1 MIELIYGT
9 KGTGKTKIIIDKSN
23 DNVDTAKGDIV
34 FITDTDEL
42 MHQLRYQVRMIN
54 ASVLRASQDD
64 PISIKELV
72 AFIKGIL
79 SANYDIETLYIDGAH
94 RMFKKTVPEM
104 GEFYAALG
112 EIAQKSDVKFVITV
126 SADPA
131 NFPEE
136 LKKYM

>member
-9 KGTGKTKIIIDKSN
+9 KGTGKTKIIVDKAN

-54 ASVLRASQDD
+54 ASVLRKSEED
-64 PISIKELV
+64 PISIKEFV

-79 SANYDIETLYIDGAH
+79 SANYDIETMYIDGAH
-94 RMFKKTVPEM
+94 RMFKMKVPQM
-104 GEFYAALG
+104 GEFYAELG
-112 EIAQKSDVKFVITV
+112 EIAKSSNVRFVITV
-126 SADPA
+126 SADPVD
-131 NFPEE
+131 FPEE
-136 LKKYM
+136 LKQYM

>member
-9 KGTGKTKIIIDKSN
+9 KGTGKTKIIVDKAN

-54 ASVLRASQDD
+54 ASVLRASKDD
-64 PISIKELV
+64 PISIKEFI

-79 SANYDIETLYIDGAH
+79 SANYDIETMYIDGAH
-94 RMFKKTVPEM
+94 RMFKMKVPQM
-104 GEFYAALG
+104 GEFYAGLG
-112 EIAQKSDVKFVITV
+112 AIAKSSNVRFVITV
-126 SADPA
+126 SADPVD
-131 NFPEE
+131 FPEE
-136 LKKYM
+136 LKQYM

>member
-9 KGTGKTKIIIDKSN
+9 KGTGKTKIIVDKAN

-54 ASVLRASQDD
+54 ASVLRKSEED
-64 PISIKELV
+64 PISIKEFV

-79 SANYDIETLYIDGAH
+79 SANYDIETMYIDGAH
-94 RMFKKTVPEM
+94 RMFKLKVPQM
-104 GEFYAALG
+104 GEFYAELG
-112 EIAQKSDVKFVITV
+112 EIAKSSNVRFVITV
-126 SADPA
+126 SADPID
-131 NFPEE
+131 FPEE
-136 LKKYM
+136 LKQYM

>member
-9 KGTGKTKIIIDKSN
+9 KGTGKTKIIIDKAN

-104 GEFYAALG
+104 GEFYASLG
-112 EIAQKSDVKFVITV
+112 EIAQKSDVKFVITI
-126 SADPA
+126 SAEPED
-131 NFPEE
+131 FPKE

>member
-9 KGTGKTKIIIDKSN
+9 KGTGKTKIIVDKAN

-42 MHQLRYQVRMIN
+42 MHQLRYQVRMVN
-54 ASVLRASQDD
+54 ASVLRASKDD

-94 RMFKKTVPEM
+94 RMVKKTVPEM
-104 GEFYAALG
+104 GEFYAQLG
-112 EIAQKSDVKFVITV
+112 EIAQKSNVKFVITV

>member
-9 KGTGKTKIIIDKSN
+9 KGTGKTKIIIDKAN

-54 ASVLRASQDD
+54 ASVLRKSEED
-64 PISIKELV
+64 PISIKEFV

-79 SANYDIETLYIDGAH
+79 SANYDIETMYIDGAH
-94 RMFKKTVPEM
+94 RMFKMKVPQM
-104 GEFYAALG
+104 GEFYARLG
-112 EIAQKSDVKFVITV
+112 EIAKSSNVRFVITV
-126 SADPA
+126 SADPID
-131 NFPEE
+131 FPEE
-136 LKKYM
+136 LKQYM

>member
-9 KGTGKTKIIIDKSN
+9 KGTGKTKIIVDKAN

-54 ASVLRASQDD
+54 ASVLRASEDD
-64 PISIKELV
+64 PISIKEFI

-79 SANYDIETLYIDGAH
+79 SANYDIETMYIDGAH
-94 RMFKKTVPEM
+94 RMFKMKVPQM
-104 GEFYAALG
+104 GEFYAELG
-112 EIAQKSDVKFVITV
+112 EIAKSSNVRFVITV
-126 SADPA
+126 SADPID
-131 NFPEE
+131 FPEE
-136 LKKYM
+136 LKQYM

>member
-9 KGTGKTKIIIDKSN
+9 KGTGKTKIIVDKAN

-54 ASVLRASQDD
+54 ASVLRKSEED
-64 PISIKELV
+64 PISIKEFV

-79 SANYDIETLYIDGAH
+79 SANYDIETMYIDGAH
-94 RMFKKTVPEM
+94 RMFKLKVPQM
-104 GEFYAALG
+104 GEFYAELG
-112 EIAQKSDVKFVITV
+112 AIAKSSNVRFVITV
-126 SADPA
+126 SADPID
-131 NFPEE
+131 FPEE
-136 LKKYM
+136 LKQYM

>member
-9 KGTGKTKIIIDKSN
+9 KGTGKTKIIIDKAN

-112 EIAQKSDVKFVITV
+112 EIAQKSDVKFVITI
-126 SADPA
+126 SAEPKD
-131 NFPEE
+131 FPEE

>member
-9 KGTGKTKIIIDKSN
+9 KGTGKTKIIVDKAN

-54 ASVLRASQDD
+54 ASVLRKSEED
-64 PISIKELV
+64 PISIKEFV

-79 SANYDIETLYIDGAH
+79 SANYDIETMYIDGAH
-94 RMFKKTVPEM
+94 RMFKMKVPQM
-104 GEFYAALG
+104 GEFYAELG
-112 EIAQKSDVKFVITV
+112 AIAKSSNVRFVITV
-126 SADPA
+126 SADPID
-131 NFPEE
+131 FPEE
-136 LKKYM
+136 LKQYM

>member
-9 KGTGKTKIIIDKSN
+9 KGTGKTKIIIDKAN

-42 MHQLRYQVRMIN
+42 MHQLRYQVRIIN
-54 ASVLRASQDD
+54 ASVLRASKDD

-126 SADPA
+126 SAEPE
-131 NFPEE
+131 NFPKE
-136 LKKYM
+136 LKTYM

>member
-9 KGTGKTKIIIDKSN
+9 KGTGKTKIIVDKAN

-54 ASVLRASQDD
+54 ASVLRASEDD
-64 PISIKELV
+64 PISIKEFI

-79 SANYDIETLYIDGAH
+79 SANYDIETMYIDGAH
-94 RMFKKTVPEM
+94 RMFKMKVPQM
-104 GEFYAALG
+104 GEFYAELG
-112 EIAQKSDVKFVITV
+112 AIAKSSNVRFVITV
-126 SADPA
+126 SADPVD
-131 NFPEE
+131 FPEE
-136 LKKYM
+136 LKQYM

>member
-9 KGTGKTKIIIDKSN
+9 KGTGKTKIIVDKAN

-54 ASVLRASQDD
+54 ASVLRKSEED

-79 SANYDIETLYIDGAH
+79 SANYDIETMYIDGAH
-94 RMFKKTVPEM
+94 RMFKLKVPQM
-104 GEFYAALG
+104 GEFYAELG
-112 EIAQKSDVKFVITV
+112 AIAKSSNVRFVITV
-126 SADPA
+126 SADPID
-131 NFPEE
+131 FPEE
-136 LKKYM
+136 LKQYM

>member
-9 KGTGKTKIIIDKSN
+9 KGTGKTKIIVDKAN

-54 ASVLRASQDD
+54 ASVLRKSEED

-79 SANYDIETLYIDGAH
+79 SANYDIETMYIDGAH
-94 RMFKKTVPEM
+94 RMFKMKVPQM
-104 GEFYAALG
+104 GEFYAELG
-112 EIAQKSDVKFVITV
+112 AIAKSSNVRFVITV
-126 SADPA
+126 SADPID
-131 NFPEE
+131 FPEE
-136 LKKYM
+136 LKQYM

>member
-9 KGTGKTKIIIDKSN
+9 KGTGKTKIIVDKAN

-42 MHQLRYQVRMIN
+42 MHQLRYQVRMVN

-112 EIAQKSDVKFVITV
+112 EIAQNSNVKFVITV
-126 SADPA
+126 SAEPE

-136 LKKYM
+136 LKQYM

>member
-9 KGTGKTKIIIDKSN
+9 KGAGKTKIIIDKAN

-42 MHQLRYQVRMIN
+42 MHQLRYQVRMVN
-54 ASVLRASQDD
+54 ASVLRASKDD

-112 EIAQKSDVKFVITV
+112 EIAQNSNVKFVITV
-126 SADPA
+126 SAEPE

-136 LKKYM
+136 LKQYM

>member
-9 KGTGKTKIIIDKSN
+9 KGAGKTKIIIDKAN

-42 MHQLRYQVRMIN
+42 MHQLRYQVRMVN

-112 EIAQKSDVKFVITV
+112 EIAQNSNVKFVITV
-126 SADPA
+126 SAEPE

-136 LKKYM
+136 LKQYM

>member
-9 KGTGKTKIIIDKSN
+9 KGTGKTKIIVDKAN

-42 MHQLRYQVRMIN
+42 MHQLRYQVRIVN
-54 ASVLRASQDD
+54 ASVLKTSEDA

-79 SANYDIETLYIDGAH
+79 SANYDIETMYIDGAH
-94 RMFKKTVPEM
+94 RMFKMKVPEM
-104 GEFYAALG
+104 GEFYAYLG
-112 EIAQKSDVKFVITV
+112 EIAKSSNVKFVITV
-126 SADPA
+126 SADPVD
-131 NFPEE
+131 FPEE
-136 LKKYM
+136 LKQYM

>member
-9 KGTGKTKIIIDKSN
+9 KGTGKTKIIVDKAN

-54 ASVLRASQDD
+54 ASVLRKSEED
-64 PISIKELV
+64 PISIKEFV

-79 SANYDIETLYIDGAH
+79 SANYDIETMYIDGAH
-94 RMFKKTVPEM
+94 RMFKMKVSQM
-104 GEFYAALG
+104 GEFYAGLG
-112 EIAQKSDVKFVITV
+112 EIAKSSNVRFVITV
-126 SADPA
+126 SADPID
-131 NFPEE
+131 FPEE
-136 LKKYM
+136 LKQYM